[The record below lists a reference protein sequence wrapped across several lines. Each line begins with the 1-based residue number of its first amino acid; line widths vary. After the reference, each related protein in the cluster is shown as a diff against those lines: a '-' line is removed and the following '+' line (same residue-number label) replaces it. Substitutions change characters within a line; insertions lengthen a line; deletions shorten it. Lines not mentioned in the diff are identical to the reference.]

1 MNLYTNTAV
10 CRLIMA
16 PLAIVVMLVVWW
28 LFDWKAGLFGG
39 MMVLLVA
46 PELLVIFS
54 KRWRALKAM
63 EEDEQR
69 QRERRLFDELDRKY
83 PNESSDPIEEP
94 EYIDKID
101 EEIFGI

>member
-1 MNLYTNTAV
+1 MNVYTNTAV
-10 CRLIMA
+10 CRLLMV
-16 PLAIVVMLVVWW
+16 PVVLVVMLVVWW
-28 LFDWKAGLFGG
+28 LFDWEAGLFGG
-39 MMVLLVA
+39 MMVLLAA

-54 KRWRALKAM
+54 KRWRTLKAIEE
-63 EEDEQR
+63 EED
-69 QRERRLFDELDRKY
+69 RERERSLFAELDRKY